1 MSVNGITVYARKF
14 AKGCLGWM
22 LLQFLI
28 GPIAY
33 LNSKVPIPDPLL
45 QAMEKSIFLP
55 AWLATRNSRLNNAT
69 LIYVRWWV
77 PVSNE
82 GWSCLEMLPA
92 DMVVDSEPW
101 LTENKNTTNEEIDAK
116 GSVKAH

>member
-1 MSVNGITVYARKF
+1 MNVKGITVFARRF
-14 AKGCLGWM
+14 ATGSLCWI

-55 AWLATRNSRLNNAT
+55 AWLATRDSRLNNAT

-77 PVSNE
+77 PAPNE
-82 GWSCLEMLPA
+82 GWCCLEMLPA
-92 DMVVDSEPW
+92 DTVVDQEPR
-101 LTENKNTTNEEIDAK
+101 LTENKNTTNQEIDAK
-116 GSVKAH
+116 GSVTAH